1 MSKHISLNEEFK
13 NKLIKLAE
21 EMDLD
26 YKIVSWDD
34 GSDFVVYPDEYTN
47 NGVYFTAYRFYDR
60 NDECEKLFEDEN
72 GNDYSAISKREFFDF
87 VKHYFVN
94 FED

>member
-34 GSDFVVYPDEYTN
+34 GSDFV
-47 NGVYFTAYRFYDR
+47 
-60 NDECEKLFEDEN
+60 
-72 GNDYSAISKREFFDF
+72 
-87 VKHYFVN
+87 KHYFVN